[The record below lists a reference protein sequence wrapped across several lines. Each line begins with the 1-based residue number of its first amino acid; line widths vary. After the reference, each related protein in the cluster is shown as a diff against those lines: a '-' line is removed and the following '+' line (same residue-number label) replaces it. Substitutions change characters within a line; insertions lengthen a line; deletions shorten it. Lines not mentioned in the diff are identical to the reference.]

1 MSEQEDAH
9 RNMFDAARSDKENV
23 VAEALAATRRI
34 QKDMDFPL
42 TLQADWFETPLGT
55 ALAAGGDDCLHLLC
69 FIEKASLVRKMALV
83 QKNLKAWLEPGKSAS
98 VESAKREL
106 AEYFAGTRNSFET
119 PLGLNGTVFQKR
131 VWEELRTVPYGQ
143 TIAYADLAVS
153 IGKPAAFRAVAQA
166 NAQNPVAIIVPCH
179 RIINSDG
186 SLGGYSAG
194 VERKRWLLDFE
205 KRILGG
211 GEEAP

>member
-1 MSEQEDAH
+1 MSELDDAT
-9 RNMFDAARSDKENV
+9 RDAAGTSRNDKENM

-55 ALAAGGDDCLHLLC
+55 ALAAGGNDCLHLLC

-83 QKNLKAWLEPGKSAS
+83 QKNLKAWLELGKSDS

-106 AEYFAGTRNSFET
+106 SEYFDGTRRTFET
-119 PLGLNGTVFQKR
+119 PAGLNGTVFQRR
-131 VWEELRTVPYGQ
+131 VWDELRTVPYGE
-143 TIAYADLAVS
+143 TISYSGLAVA

-179 RIINSDG
+179 RVINADG

-194 VERKRWLLDFE
+194 VERKQWLLDFE
-205 KRILGG
+205 KRILEGG
-211 GEEAP
+211 GKAG